1 MPRLN
6 IGKAYVSTS
15 RLAGGQRRINLFSE
29 RNQPSAPS
37 EETLY
42 PVPGLTPKGTP
53 PIQGPGRGLY
63 TATNGD
69 LYATVGQFVYYIDP
83 TFTFH
88 TLGNFS
94 ANRTTPVYM
103 ADNGKTVLGVD
114 GSIPSIA
121 VPGGI
126 QIDISTA
133 TPGATPTRTL
143 TPITDT
149 NFLGADRISFQDF
162 FLVMNEP
169 GTPNWYSTNATT
181 TVFNALSFGSL
192 TRWAG
197 NCIAL
202 IHSQEAIWLFSHQK
216 GEIWSNAG
224 TFPFAFQPLS
234 GIILEQGLAGPYA
247 LGRLNTMIYWV
258 SQAPEGAR
266 IALMGSGRSGMRIST
281 HAIESEWLTY
291 PTVAD
296 CVIQAYQIRG
306 HEFVLFH
313 FPSADRTWV
322 YEPEQQ
328 EEGGWHEEAAY
339 DINGIQHRTPDMM
352 MAYAYNLNLSLD
364 WATGQ
369 LYARDQQNFSWNG
382 VSQQYLVDFPHVVD
396 QNLERISIWRVIAD
410 MISEDAPGQS
420 TPIVLSPWSA
430 GFNPGFGPQQSTNP
444 PLMTL
449 LLSRDRGKTFFAHSD
464 QLLAGEYG
472 YNTKPTFNRCGV
484 AYDAVMRFQWTG
496 PFQTAMNPPFV
507 VLEDHPGDT

>member
-1 MPRLN
+1 MPRLA

-29 RNQPSAPS
+29 RNQPSAPT

-53 PIQGPGRGLY
+53 PQQGPGRGLY
-63 TATNGD
+63 TASNGD
-69 LYATVGQFVYYIDP
+69 LYATIGRTVYYIDSA
-83 TFTFH
+83 FSFH
-88 TLGNFS
+88 ALGQFA
-94 ANRTTPVYM
+94 ANRTNPVYM

-114 GSIPSIA
+114 GSAS
-121 VPGGI
+121 GI
-126 QIDISTA
+126 QINISTA
-133 TPGATPTRTL
+133 TPGATPSRTL
-143 TPITDT
+143 TPIVDP

-162 FLVMNEP
+162 FLVMNQP

-181 TVFNALSFGSL
+181 TVFNPLSFGSL

-197 NCIAL
+197 NCVAL
-202 IHSQEAIWLFSHQK
+202 IHSQSAIWLFGQQK

-224 TFPFAFQPLS
+224 TFPFPFSPLS

-247 LGRLNTMIYWV
+247 LGRLNTVIYWL
-258 SQAPEGAR
+258 SQAPEGGR
-266 IALMGSGRSGMRIST
+266 IALMGAGRSGVRISN
-281 HAIESEWLTY
+281 HAVEAEWLSY

-322 YEPEQQ
+322 YEPEEQQ
-328 EEGGWHEEAAY
+328 TPGGWHEEANY

-352 MAYAYNLNLSLD
+352 MSYAYNLNLSLD
-364 WATGQ
+364 WANGQ
-369 LYARDQQNFSWNG
+369 LYARDQDNFSWNG
-382 VSQQYLVDFPHVVD
+382 TAQQYLVDFPHILD
-396 QNLERISIWRVIAD
+396 DDLERITIWRVIGD
-410 MISEDAPGQS
+410 MINEDAPGQS
-420 TPIVLSPWSA
+420 VPTILSPWSA
-430 GFNPGFGPQQSTNP
+430 GFNAGFGPRQSVNP

-449 LLSRDRGKTFFAHSD
+449 QISRDRGKTFYSHSD
-464 QLLAGEYG
+464 QLLSGQYG

-484 AYDAVMRFQWTG
+484 AYDAVLRFLWSG
-496 PFQTAMNPPFV
+496 PFKSAMNPPFV